1 MLPAARELAAA
12 IAASAPL
19 AVRETK
25 RSLYRG
31 LGWDPRGGAYAEA
44 FAQAE
49 SLTTADAAEGIA
61 ALLAKR
67 EPKFVGR

>member
-1 MLPAARELAAA
+1 MLPRAEVGAA
-12 IAASAPL
+12 IAACAPL

-31 LGWDPRGGAYAEA
+31 LGWNVREAAYAEA

-49 SLTTADAAEGIA
+49 SLATADCAEGIT
-61 ALLAKR
+61 ALLEKR
-67 EPKFVGR
+67 EPRFTGK